1 MESSTQSAE
10 SAALVADIDHPT
22 PNGVWARAYETFG
35 DEGKALHWMQTPR
48 DIFGGYSPAQL
59 VASGSVESQRQVM
72 KVLIRIDY
80 GVFS

>member
-1 MESSTQSAE
+1 MESLTQSAE

-48 DIFGGYSPAQL
+48 DIPVGIARPSWLLLG
-59 VASGSVESQRQVM
+59 
-72 KVLIRIDY
+72 VL
-80 GVFS
+80 SLTAK